1 MVIAIMHG
9 RTSELREKLRHAP
22 EWVYLGP
29 NKVGRGHPT
38 YFIAE
43 IGNNHNGDF
52 YLAKRS
58 IEEAAKAGAHAVKF
72 QKRSVHDTFAK
83 ELRDK
88 PQTKDEIKG
97 KTYGEYREGLEFSFD
112 DFIRLKEI
120 ADFNGVAFFATP
132 FDLPSVDFLEKAGMP
147 FYKIA
152 SFDVTNIPLLERV
165 ARTNKPIIL
174 STGMATLEEVD
185 EAVTT
190 VLAHHANLIVLH
202 CVSVYPSPDEHIN
215 LGAMRLLKRLYAPLP
230 IGYSGHEQDILP
242 TLMAIAHG
250 ATIVE
255 RHFTLSKLLPGPDHA
270 SVSIDPGSFKEMMDA
285 AARIH
290 VLYGKGEKELLEQER
305 ITRNKHAKSIVAS
318 IPIANGTVIT
328 ETMLTCKSPGYGLR
342 PRELS
347 VVVGKRASHDIMAD
361 TVLRHEDIE
370 WEPALSGVLPAR
382 EKNA

>member
-1 MVIAIMHG
+1 
-9 RTSELREKLRHAP
+9 
-22 EWVYLGP
+22 
-29 NKVGRGHPT
+29 
-38 YFIAE
+38 
-43 IGNNHNGDF
+43 
-52 YLAKRS
+52 
-58 IEEAAKAGAHAVKF
+58 
-72 QKRSVHDTFAK
+72 
-83 ELRDK
+83 
-88 PQTKDEIKG
+88 
-97 KTYGEYREGLEFSFD
+97 
-112 DFIRLKEI
+112 
-120 ADFNGVAFFATP
+120 
-132 FDLPSVDFLEKAGMP
+132 
-147 FYKIA
+147 
-152 SFDVTNIPLLERV
+152 
-165 ARTNKPIIL
+165 
-174 STGMATLEEVD
+174 MATLEEVD